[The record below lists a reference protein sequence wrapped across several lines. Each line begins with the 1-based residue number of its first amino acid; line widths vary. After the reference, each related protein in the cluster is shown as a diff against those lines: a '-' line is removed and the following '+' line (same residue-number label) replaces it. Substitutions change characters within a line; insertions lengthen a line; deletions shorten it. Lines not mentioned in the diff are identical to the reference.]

1 MAMAGGGQAVA
12 TFESVGE
19 AKAALARLQNFPIWG
34 RQISLAFARDAPAAA
49 AQHLDHRNLR
59 PPSLRPT
66 RRSCLP
72 EHDCR
77 TRPTPRLTASSTP
90 RCAEQRGRRQRR
102 ARRRRQGSQAP
113 LAQAPAPRL

>member
-1 MAMAGGGQAVA
+1 VA

-59 PPSLRPT
+59 PPFFASQKKI
-66 RRSCLP
+66 LP
-72 EHDCR
+72 
-77 TRPTPRLTASSTP
+77 
-90 RCAEQRGRRQRR
+90 
-102 ARRRRQGSQAP
+102 SQT
-113 LAQAPAPRL
+113 